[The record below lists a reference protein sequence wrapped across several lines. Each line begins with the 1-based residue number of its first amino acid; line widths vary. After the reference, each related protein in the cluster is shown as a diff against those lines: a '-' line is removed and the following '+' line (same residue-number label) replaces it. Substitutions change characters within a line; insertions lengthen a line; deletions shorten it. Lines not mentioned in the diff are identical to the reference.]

1 MEIIQ
6 KKEDGVEF
14 YTIALTGQSGMSQSG
29 LAILAGVSQQA
40 VSNLEKTL
48 TSRAPSKVLEPFV
61 GECLT
66 LTTDDVTWT
75 INDKPVGNLTIYK
88 SSYCAAVLKHY
99 ADPDK
104 ELNNITDR
112 QRATATYSLL
122 KFAERGITDWIQG
135 ITGWKQYRDAIKL
148 HTDVYIRRIEHM
160 RDHQIDDDKWMI
172 FREAA
177 ELLILIEKNW
187 RVPINDYDILDGSI
201 GRKWSDHR
209 TDQPWLRPV
218 GSYIH
223 SYRDQRG
230 ERECKA
236 YCVTELPHF
245 RGWLR
250 GWYVP
255 EHLPR
260 YLVDKYGKQ
269 AVRQIYT
276 ETGGLTDYVLEL
288 TEVRRITP
296 KEEQRYQDFLLAR
309 QELRRFL
316 QGDN

>member
-1 MEIIQ
+1 MEIIR
-6 KKEDGVEF
+6 KDKDGVEF
-14 YTIALTGQSGMSQSG
+14 YTITLTGQSGMSQSG

-40 VSNLEKTL
+40 LSNLEKTL

-61 GECLT
+61 RERLT

-104 ELNNITDR
+104 ELSNITDR
-112 QRATATYSLL
+112 QRAIATYSLL
-122 KFAERGITDWIQG
+122 KFAERGITDWIQE

-148 HTDVYIRRIEHM
+148 HTNVYITRIEHM
-160 RDHQIDDDKWMI
+160 RDHQVADDKWMI

-177 ELLILIEKNW
+177 ELLLLIEKDW
-187 RVPINDYDILDGSI
+187 RVPVNDYDILDGSI
-201 GRKWSDHR
+201 GRRWSDYR
-209 TDQPWLRPV
+209 TDQDWLRPV

-223 SYRDQRG
+223 CYRDQRG
-230 ERECKA
+230 ERECRA

-255 EHLPR
+255 EHLPK
-260 YLVDKYGKQ
+260 YLVEKYGKQ

-276 ETGGLTDYVLEL
+276 ETGGLTDYILEL
-288 TEVRRITP
+288 TEMKRITS
-296 KEEQRYQDFLLAR
+296 KEEQKYQDFLVAR
-309 QELRRFL
+309 QSLQRFL
-316 QGDN
+316 NGHN